1 MAINTT
7 SYSPNGYVTIAG
19 TSYRFKRYSGGGVGY
34 KVTIPTIE
42 PGISALQYRYTNT
55 SGGTSFVNASAS
67 STTTVMAQPNTSIQV
82 YAHTLSDTA
91 NYQAWTG
98 NTTTWTVTSDNMS
111 LPKFYAQHKHA
122 PTIISTSSTSN
133 SVTCKI
139 INECTISAGVM
150 LLKSTSTTG
159 QYSPAI
165 NRPIQ
170 INGSSSTSITVTD
183 LSPSTTYYWMAI
195 LVDMSGHIQS
205 SPESAV
211 ITQATKAAYGGT
223 YFLRTEPDVSLGGFT
238 ETSLGGVMSAMGA
251 GVDVADKFS
260 ITFTNTN
267 SEVTGNDSL
276 KLGQLYYTSNAKSSS
291 TPEITT
297 PYWLSNLDHMRWT
310 TDSPSGLSSQL
321 LLGSPALE
329 ETYTPSQWATEA
341 GATNCSESIYPID
354 GGSYIDNQGETIHA
368 PTDSG
373 WTIEEIGNLLKARTV
388 IIPRFD
394 TESTIHCY
402 GAASEN
408 DAFKLWK
415 SIAQLAPSKGDIIEL
430 PFWGNNETDGNYQC
444 RILELNGTVAK
455 VVRLTPIECPD
466 SGYVTGSYTNGKTG
480 VVYEGSVFN
489 TVISNWLNESPN
501 EDLLRALVT
510 HEFEQVLYNT
520 SSEDKWIINT
530 DGLGLTETYAPVDY
544 LMSTNQRVFPLTLK
558 DIIDY
563 LGVDTTALTSEQ
575 IVEFLDLNN
584 SNASNVCLMSAL
596 ENDNSNVFGLSNTGT
611 LSINSDSGS
620 IYPVA
625 YIDLN
630 YLSLD
635 AGNLG
640 WTAGTRLSS
649 HKYMFTY
656 DVSTSNDNQY
666 ITNADDGNLHDAGTF
681 NVNNEV
687 CSNTTDITSKLQN
700 YKATIEFYAH
710 APTVANVRAV
720 QINGVNYD
728 FSSVEPVIIEIANSN
743 IDVRFV
749 TVNEYEADG
758 LGYRKFVIKFGQTDD
773 YIAANHPE
781 FLQ

>member
-19 TSYRFKRYSGGGVGY
+19 TSYRFKRYSGGGG
-34 KVTIPTIE
+34 
-42 PGISALQYRYTNT
+42 GGGAT
-55 SGGTSFVNASAS
+55 SDWTSVYGGT
-67 STTTVMAQPNTSIQV
+67 
-82 YAHTLSDTA
+82 L
-91 NYQAWTG
+91 
-98 NTTTWTVTSDNMS
+98 
-111 LPKFYAQHKHA
+111 
-122 PTIISTSSTSN
+122 
-133 SVTCKI
+133 
-139 INECTISAGVM
+139 
-150 LLKSTSTTG
+150 
-159 QYSPAI
+159 
-165 NRPIQ
+165 
-170 INGSSSTSITVTD
+170 
-183 LSPSTTYYWMAI
+183 
-195 LVDMSGHIQS
+195 
-205 SPESAV
+205 
-211 ITQATKAAYGGT
+211 YGGT

-238 ETSLGGVMSAMGA
+238 EPSLGDVMSAMGA

-276 KLGQLYYTSNAKSSS
+276 KLGQLYYTSNAKSSL

-480 VVYEGSVFN
+480 VVYEGSIFN

-510 HEFEQVLYNT
+510 HKFEQVLYNT

-635 AGNLG
+635 ASNLG

-666 ITNADDGNLHDAGTF
+666 ITNADDGNLYDAGTF

-720 QINGVNYD
+720 QINGANYD

>member
-19 TSYRFKRYSGGGVGY
+19 TSYRFKRYSGGGG
-34 KVTIPTIE
+34 
-42 PGISALQYRYTNT
+42 GGGAT
-55 SGGTSFVNASAS
+55 SDWTSVYGGT
-67 STTTVMAQPNTSIQV
+67 
-82 YAHTLSDTA
+82 L
-91 NYQAWTG
+91 
-98 NTTTWTVTSDNMS
+98 
-111 LPKFYAQHKHA
+111 
-122 PTIISTSSTSN
+122 
-133 SVTCKI
+133 
-139 INECTISAGVM
+139 
-150 LLKSTSTTG
+150 
-159 QYSPAI
+159 
-165 NRPIQ
+165 
-170 INGSSSTSITVTD
+170 
-183 LSPSTTYYWMAI
+183 
-195 LVDMSGHIQS
+195 
-205 SPESAV
+205 
-211 ITQATKAAYGGT
+211 YGGT

-310 TDSPSGLSSQL
+310 TDSPSGLPSQL

-373 WTIEEIGNLLKARTV
+373 WTIEEMGNLLKARTV

-466 SGYVTGSYTNGKTG
+466 SGYVTGSYINGKTG
-480 VVYEGSVFN
+480 VVYEGSIFN

-666 ITNADDGNLHDAGTF
+666 ITNADDGNLYDAGTF

-749 TVNEYEADG
+749 TVNEYEAGG

>member
-19 TSYRFKRYSGGGVGY
+19 TSYRFKRYSGGGG
-34 KVTIPTIE
+34 
-42 PGISALQYRYTNT
+42 GGGGGSAT
-55 SGGTSFVNASAS
+55 SDWTSVYGGT
-67 STTTVMAQPNTSIQV
+67 
-82 YAHTLSDTA
+82 L
-91 NYQAWTG
+91 
-98 NTTTWTVTSDNMS
+98 
-111 LPKFYAQHKHA
+111 
-122 PTIISTSSTSN
+122 
-133 SVTCKI
+133 
-139 INECTISAGVM
+139 
-150 LLKSTSTTG
+150 
-159 QYSPAI
+159 
-165 NRPIQ
+165 
-170 INGSSSTSITVTD
+170 
-183 LSPSTTYYWMAI
+183 
-195 LVDMSGHIQS
+195 
-205 SPESAV
+205 
-211 ITQATKAAYGGT
+211 YGGT

-238 ETSLGGVMSAMGA
+238 ETSLGDVMSAMGA

-276 KLGQLYYTSNAKSSS
+276 KLGQLYYTSNAKSSL

-354 GGSYIDNQGETIHA
+354 GSYIDNQGETIHA
-368 PTDSG
+368 PTDSS

-480 VVYEGSVFN
+480 VVYEGSIFN

-510 HEFEQVLYNT
+510 HKFEQVLYNT

-640 WTAGTRLSS
+640 WAAGVRLSS

-666 ITNADDGNLHDAGTF
+666 ITNADDGNLYDAGTF

-728 FSSVEPVIIEIANSN
+728 FSSGEPVIIEIANSN